1 MKNTIKKFLIITVLF
16 TANHINAQ
24 VYDLHV
30 NYKLI
35 SGVGITYEQQNWN
48 RDRIT
53 SNYSYFYHPKMEG
66 NSMRY
71 IFLSPITNDYVI
83 TDIYNKQREAAS
95 FYFGHA
101 IYLQR
106 SAKKYRG
113 YLSGFNAFYR
123 IGYKVFK
130 SALIDTQKLSPELT
144 WLSTVEDNRLR
155 IMPSVAFALS
165 YKSKAP
171 NRFFWQLS
179 VGAEWSKLPNYKN
192 VNNISSEQLKT
203 YKEIQTDILKDFGL
217 AVPIYSAFSVG
228 YRID

>member
-1 MKNTIKKFLIITVLF
+1 MKNIIKKFLFLAVLF
-16 TANHINAQ
+16 ITNQTDAQ
-24 VYDLHV
+24 IYDFHV
-30 NYKLI
+30 NCKLI

-71 IFLSPITNDYVI
+71 FFLSPTTNDYVM
-83 TDIYNKQREAAS
+83 TSIYNKQREAAS

-106 SAKKYRG
+106 SAKEYRG

-130 SALIDTQKLSPELT
+130 SALIDTQELFPELT
-144 WLSTVEDNRLR
+144 WLSKVEDNGHR

-203 YKEIQTDILKDFGL
+203 YMEIQNDILKDFGL
-217 AVPIYSAFSVG
+217 ALPMYGSFSVG

>member
-1 MKNTIKKFLIITVLF
+1 MKNILKKFLIITVLF
-16 TANHINAQ
+16 TANHIGAQ

-71 IFLSPITNDYVI
+71 IFLSPITND
-83 TDIYNKQREAAS
+83 YNKQREAAS

-217 AVPIYSAFSVG
+217 ALPIYSAFSVG